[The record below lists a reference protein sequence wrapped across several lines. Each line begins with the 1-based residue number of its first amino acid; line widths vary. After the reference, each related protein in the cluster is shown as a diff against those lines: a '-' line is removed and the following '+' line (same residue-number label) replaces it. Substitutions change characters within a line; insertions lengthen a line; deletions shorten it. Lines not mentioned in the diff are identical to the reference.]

1 MLPSHLSLR
10 IEESQRG
17 DFFERNRN
25 KSRVFWVAKF
35 LRKMETREI
44 GTRPRID
51 TVTITSPPNPPPH
64 TLKMSPDNACQD
76 CVICCPPP
84 RGWKR
89 RKEERKRGGGGY
101 LDAGEAERL
110 VRFEFCIKHQCVDST
125 YTSPPPMS
133 ASPQFHL
140 YWIYNRGRHAIECN
154 CAGSSA

>member
-1 MLPSHLSLR
+1 MGGEISSENGNERDWHAPPDRHSDNYQPAQPSTSYIKDVSRQCLPRLRHMLPSSA
-10 IEESQRG
+10 
-17 DFFERNRN
+17 
-25 KSRVFWVAKF
+25 W
-35 LRKMETREI
+35 METKER
-44 GTRPRID
+44 GT
-51 TVTITSPPNPPPH
+51 
-64 TLKMSPDNACQD
+64 
-76 CVICCPPP
+76 
-84 RGWKR
+84 
-89 RKEERKRGGGGY
+89 KEGGGGY